1 MFLAQNVAGG
11 SQQQFPSRDQLL
23 GFLEQENAKVKSLEQ
38 EADLTLMQVTEEGE
52 ILQKKRVSLPFV
64 ETVEELL
71 QEFGFVQTAQKKK
84 FPSFLKLEKSAS
96 QSDVEGKATLKAA
109 SEAPRSPLS
118 TLKILAP
125 VLLLV
130 LLLGGY
136 TTVLG
141 GQNKQ
146 MKNQIADLKKEIGTL
161 SDLQNATSKVDV
173 FGRYFVAT
181 LFAND
186 KEQVQQYLN
195 ADMQKKIEVKDGQLQ
210 STVFEAI
217 KPKGKGYEVTYVLYV
232 NQENSIR
239 LVRLTFDVVADK
251 DSRFGWLVTSQPTE
265 SLYPG

>member
-1 MFLAQNVAGG
+1 M
-11 SQQQFPSRDQLL
+11 
-23 GFLEQENAKVKSLEQ
+23 KSLEQ
-38 EADLTLMQVTEEGE
+38 ETDLTLMQVTEAGE
-52 ILQKKRVSLPFV
+52 ILQKKRISLPFV

-71 QEFGFVQTAQKKK
+71 QEFGFVQTAQKNK
-84 FPSFLKLEKSAS
+84 FPSFLKLGKSAS
-96 QSDVEGKATLKAA
+96 QSDAEQQATSKAA
-109 SEAPRSPLS
+109 SAAPSSPLS
-118 TLKILAP
+118 TLKVLAP

-146 MKNQIADLKKEIGTL
+146 MKNQIADLKNQVGTL
-161 SDLQNATSKVDV
+161 SNLQEAGSKVDV

-186 KEQVQQYLN
+186 KEQIQQYLN
-195 ADMQKKIEVKDGQLQ
+195 TNMQKKIEVKDGQLQ
-210 STVFEAI
+210 STVFESI

>member
-38 EADLTLMQVTEEGE
+38 ETDLTLMQVTEAGE

-71 QEFGFVQTAQKKK
+71 KEFGFVQTAQKKK

-96 QSDVEGKATLKAA
+96 QSDAEQQATSKAA

-118 TLKILAP
+118 TLKVLAP
-125 VLLLV
+125 VFLLV

-146 MKNQIADLKKEIGTL
+146 MKNQIADLKKEISTL

-210 STVFEAI
+210 STVFESI

-232 NQENSIR
+232 NQENSVR
-239 LVRLTFDVVADK
+239 LVRLTFDVKADK

>member
-11 SQQQFPSRDQLL
+11 SQQQFSSRDQLL

-38 EADLTLMQVTEEGE
+38 ETDLTLMQVTEAGE
-52 ILQKKRVSLPFV
+52 ILQKKRISLPFV

-84 FPSFLKLEKSAS
+84 FPSLLKLEKSAS
-96 QSDVEGKATLKAA
+96 QSDVEWKATSKTAP
-109 SEAPRSPLS
+109 EAPRSPLS
-118 TLKILAP
+118 TLKVLAP
-125 VLLLV
+125 IFLLV

-136 TTVLG
+136 TVVLG

-146 MKNQIADLKKEIGTL
+146 LKNQITDLKNQVGTL
-161 SDLQNATSKVDV
+161 SNLQEAGSKVDV

-181 LFAND
+181 LFANN

-210 STVFEAI
+210 STVFESI

-232 NQENSIR
+232 NQDNSIR
-239 LVRLTFDVVADK
+239 LVRLTFDVVANK

>member
-1 MFLAQNVAGG
+1 M
-11 SQQQFPSRDQLL
+11 LL
-23 GFLEQENAKVKSLEQ
+23 
-38 EADLTLMQVTEEGE
+38 
-52 ILQKKRVSLPFV
+52 
-64 ETVEELL
+64 
-71 QEFGFVQTAQKKK
+71 EFGCVQTDQEKK

-96 QSDVEGKATLKAA
+96 QSDVERKATSKAA

-118 TLKILAP
+118 TLKVLAP
-125 VLLLV
+125 IFLLV

-210 STVFEAI
+210 STVFESI
-217 KPKGKGYEVTYVLYV
+217 KPDLCSLC
-232 NQENSIR
+232 Q
-239 LVRLTFDVVADK
+239 
-251 DSRFGWLVTSQPTE
+251 SREQ
-265 SLYPG
+265 YPSSPLDI

>member
-11 SQQQFPSRDQLL
+11 SQHQFPSRDQLL

-38 EADLTLMQVTEEGE
+38 ETDLTLMQVTEAGE
-52 ILQKKRVSLPFV
+52 ILQKKRISLPFV

-71 QEFGFVQTAQKKK
+71 LEFGFVQTAQKKK

-96 QSDVEGKATLKAA
+96 QSDGERKATSKTAP
-109 SEAPRSPLS
+109 EAPRSPLS
-118 TLKILAP
+118 TLKFLAP
-125 VLLLV
+125 LLLLV

-146 MKNQIADLKKEIGTL
+146 MKNQIADLKKEISTL

-195 ADMQKKIEVKDGQLQ
+195 TDMQKKIEVKDGQLQ
-210 STVFEAI
+210 STVFESI

-232 NQENSIR
+232 NQENSVR

>member
-38 EADLTLMQVTEEGE
+38 ETDLTLMQVTEAGE
-52 ILQKKRVSLPFV
+52 ILQKKRISLPFV

-71 QEFGFVQTAQKKK
+71 QEFGFVQTAQKNK
-84 FPSFLKLEKSAS
+84 FPSFLKLGKSAS
-96 QSDVEGKATLKAA
+96 QSDAEQQATSKAA
-109 SEAPRSPLS
+109 SAAPSSPLS
-118 TLKILAP
+118 TLKVLAP

-146 MKNQIADLKKEIGTL
+146 MKNQIADLKNQVGTL
-161 SDLQNATSKVDV
+161 SNLQEAGSKVDV

-186 KEQVQQYLN
+186 KEQIQQYLN
-195 ADMQKKIEVKDGQLQ
+195 TNMQKKIEVKDGQLQ
-210 STVFEAI
+210 STVFESI

-232 NQENSIR
+232 NQ
-239 LVRLTFDVVADK
+239 
-251 DSRFGWLVTSQPTE
+251 
-265 SLYPG
+265 

>member
-38 EADLTLMQVTEEGE
+38 ETDLTLMQVTEAGE
-52 ILQKKRVSLPFV
+52 ILQKKRISLPFV

-71 QEFGFVQTAQKKK
+71 QEFGFVQTAQKNK
-84 FPSFLKLEKSAS
+84 FPSFLKLGKSAS
-96 QSDVEGKATLKAA
+96 QSDAEQQATSKAA
-109 SEAPRSPLS
+109 SAAPRSPLS
-118 TLKILAP
+118 TLKVLAP

-146 MKNQIADLKKEIGTL
+146 MKNQIADLKNQVGTL
-161 SDLQNATSKVDV
+161 SNLQEAGSKVDV

-210 STVFEAI
+210 STVFESI

-239 LVRLTFDVVADK
+239 LVRLAFDVVADK

>member
-38 EADLTLMQVTEEGE
+38 EADLTLMQVTEAGE

-84 FPSFLKLEKSAS
+84 FPSFLKLEKTAS
-96 QSDVEGKATLKAA
+96 QSDAEQQAISKAA

-118 TLKILAP
+118 TLKVLAP

-146 MKNQIADLKKEIGTL
+146 LKNQLTELKSQVGTL
-161 SDLQNATSKVDV
+161 SNLQEAGSKVDV

-181 LFAND
+181 LFANN

-210 STVFEAI
+210 STVFESI

-232 NQENSIR
+232 NQENSVR

>member
-23 GFLEQENAKVKSLEQ
+23 GFLEQENAKVKSLKQ
-38 EADLTLMQVTEEGE
+38 ETDLTLMQVTEAGE
-52 ILQKKRVSLPFV
+52 ILQKKRISLPFV

-71 QEFGFVQTAQKKK
+71 QEFGFVQTAQKNK
-84 FPSFLKLEKSAS
+84 FPSFLKLGKSAS
-96 QSDVEGKATLKAA
+96 QSDAEQQATSKAA
-109 SEAPRSPLS
+109 SAAPSSPLS
-118 TLKILAP
+118 TLKVLAP

-146 MKNQIADLKKEIGTL
+146 MKNQIADLKNQVGTL
-161 SDLQNATSKVDV
+161 SNLQEAGSKVDV

-186 KEQVQQYLN
+186 KEQIQQYLN
-195 ADMQKKIEVKDGQLQ
+195 TNMQKKIEVKDGQLQ
-210 STVFEAI
+210 STVFESI
-217 KPKGKGYEVTYVLYV
+217 KPKGNGYEVTYVLYV

>member
-96 QSDVEGKATLKAA
+96 QSDVEGKATLNAA

>member
-23 GFLEQENAKVKSLEQ
+23 GFLEQENAKVKSLKQ
-38 EADLTLMQVTEEGE
+38 ETDLTLMQVTEAGE
-52 ILQKKRVSLPFV
+52 ILQKKRISLPFV

-71 QEFGFVQTAQKKK
+71 LEFGFVQTDQKKK
-84 FPSFLKLEKSAS
+84 FPSFFKLEKSVP
-96 QSDVEGKATLKAA
+96 QSDAEQQATSKAA
-109 SEAPRSPLS
+109 LEAPRSLLS
-118 TLKILAP
+118 SLKFLAP
-125 VLLLV
+125 IFLLI

-136 TTVLG
+136 TVVLG

-146 MKNQIADLKKEIGTL
+146 LKNQITELKSQVGTL
-161 SDLQNATSKVDV
+161 SNLQEAGSKVDV

-181 LFAND
+181 LFANN

-210 STVFEAI
+210 STVFESI

-232 NQENSIR
+232 NQENSVR

>member
-38 EADLTLMQVTEEGE
+38 ETDLTLMQVTEAGE

-84 FPSFLKLEKSAS
+84 FPSFLKLEKFAS
-96 QSDVEGKATLKAA
+96 QSDIERKATSKTA

-118 TLKILAP
+118 TLKVLAP

-146 MKNQIADLKKEIGTL
+146 MKNQIADLKKEISTL

-239 LVRLTFDVVADK
+239 LVRLTFDVVANK

-265 SLYPG
+265 SLYLG

>member
-1 MFLAQNVAGG
+1 M
-11 SQQQFPSRDQLL
+11 
-23 GFLEQENAKVKSLEQ
+23 KSLEQ
-38 EADLTLMQVTEEGE
+38 ETHLTLMQVTEAGE

-71 QEFGFVQTAQKKK
+71 QEFGFVQTDQKKK
-84 FPSFLKLEKSAS
+84 FPSFFKLEKSVP
-96 QSDVEGKATLKAA
+96 QSDAEQQATSKAA
-109 SEAPRSPLS
+109 AEAPRSLLS
-118 TLKILAP
+118 SLKFLAP
-125 VLLLV
+125 IFLLI

-136 TTVLG
+136 
-141 GQNKQ
+141 
-146 MKNQIADLKKEIGTL
+146 KNQITDLKNQVGTL
-161 SDLQNATSKVDV
+161 SNLQEAGSKVAV

-181 LFAND
+181 LFANN

-210 STVFEAI
+210 STVFESI

-232 NQENSIR
+232 NQENSVR

>member
-38 EADLTLMQVTEEGE
+38 ETDLTLMQVTEAGE
-52 ILQKKRVSLPFV
+52 ILQKKRISLPFV

-71 QEFGFVQTAQKKK
+71 QEFGFVQTAQKNKC
-84 FPSFLKLEKSAS
+84 PSFLKLGKSAS
-96 QSDVEGKATLKAA
+96 QSDAEQQATSKAA
-109 SEAPRSPLS
+109 SAAPSSPLS
-118 TLKILAP
+118 TLKVLAP

-146 MKNQIADLKKEIGTL
+146 MKNQIADLKNQVGTL
-161 SDLQNATSKVDV
+161 SNLQEAGSKVDV

-186 KEQVQQYLN
+186 KEQIQQYLN
-195 ADMQKKIEVKDGQLQ
+195 TNMQKKIEVKDGQLQ
-210 STVFEAI
+210 STVFESI

>member
-38 EADLTLMQVTEEGE
+38 EADLTLMQVAETGE

-84 FPSFLKLEKSAS
+84 FPSFLKLEKSVS
-96 QSDVEGKATLKAA
+96 QSDVEGKATSKAA
-109 SEAPRSPLS
+109 PEAPKSPLS

-195 ADMQKKIEVKDGQLQ
+195 ADMQKKIEIKDGQLQ
-210 STVFEAI
+210 STVFESI

>member
-1 MFLAQNVAGG
+1 MFLAQNVSGG
-11 SQQQFPSRDQLL
+11 NQQQFPSRDQLL

-38 EADLTLMQVTEEGE
+38 ETDLTLMQVTEAGE
-52 ILQKKRVSLPFV
+52 ILQKKRISLPFV

-71 QEFGFVQTAQKKK
+71 QEFGFVQTAQKNK
-84 FPSFLKLEKSAS
+84 FPSFLKLGKSAS
-96 QSDVEGKATLKAA
+96 QSDAEQQATSKAA
-109 SEAPRSPLS
+109 SAAPSSPLS
-118 TLKILAP
+118 TLKVLAP

-136 TTVLG
+136 TPVLG

-146 MKNQIADLKKEIGTL
+146 MKNQIADLKNQVGTL
-161 SDLQNATSKVDV
+161 SNLQEAGSKVDV

-195 ADMQKKIEVKDGQLQ
+195 TNMQKKIEVKDGQLQ
-210 STVFEAI
+210 STVFESI

>member
-23 GFLEQENAKVKSLEQ
+23 GFLEQENAKVKSLEH

-96 QSDVEGKATLKAA
+96 QSDVERKATSKTA

-118 TLKILAP
+118 TLKVLAP

-146 MKNQIADLKKEIGTL
+146 MKNQIADLKKEISTL

-210 STVFEAI
+210 STVFESI

>member
-38 EADLTLMQVTEEGE
+38 ETDLTLMQVTEAGE

-96 QSDVEGKATLKAA
+96 QSDAEQQATSKAA

-118 TLKILAP
+118 ILKVLAP

-146 MKNQIADLKKEIGTL
+146 MKNQIADLKNQVGTL
-161 SDLQNATSKVDV
+161 SNLQEAGSKVDV

-181 LFAND
+181 LFANN

-210 STVFEAI
+210 STVFESI

-232 NQENSIR
+232 NQENSVR

>member
-11 SQQQFPSRDQLL
+11 SQQQFSSRDQLL

-38 EADLTLMQVTEEGE
+38 ETDLTLMQVTEAGE
-52 ILQKKRVSLPFV
+52 ILQKKRISLPFV

-96 QSDVEGKATLKAA
+96 QSDAEQQATSKAA
-109 SEAPRSPLS
+109 PEAPRSPLS
-118 TLKILAP
+118 LLKFLAP
-125 VLLLV
+125 IFLLV

-146 MKNQIADLKKEIGTL
+146 MKNQIADLKKEIVTL

-210 STVFEAI
+210 STVFESI

>member
-38 EADLTLMQVTEEGE
+38 EADMTLMQVTEEGE

-84 FPSFLKLEKSAS
+84 FPSFLKLEQSAS
-96 QSDVEGKATLKAA
+96 QSDVERKATSKAA
-109 SEAPRSPLS
+109 PEAPRSPLS
-118 TLKILAP
+118 TLKVLAP

-146 MKNQIADLKKEIGTL
+146 MKNQIADLKKEISTL

-210 STVFEAI
+210 STVFESI